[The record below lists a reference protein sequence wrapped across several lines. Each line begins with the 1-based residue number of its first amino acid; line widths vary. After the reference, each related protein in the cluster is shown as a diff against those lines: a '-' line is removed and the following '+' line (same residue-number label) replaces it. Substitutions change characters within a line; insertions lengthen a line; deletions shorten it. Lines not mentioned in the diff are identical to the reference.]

1 MDEQQSGVHPA
12 AEAEAQGEGGAA
24 DAGVRGTSRREFLT
38 GALAVTG
45 LAWGGLLEPG
55 TARAAAP
62 VTTTSALLDPQ
73 RIGEITRD
81 AANKRLRGTITIRSG
96 QRIIP
101 GSTRPT
107 MMRYLEGKDAAGNVV
122 WPPAPGGGT
131 PPPAVPGPTLRA
143 RVGDQV
149 ELTFLNHVDVSQ
161 FGNSID
167 RAEQG
172 LTEGCD
178 VVTSATGANVYPQG
192 AGDTDPNCFHGS
204 SSSNLHFHGTHVSP
218 DGLGDN
224 VLLNLRPNPAVT
236 EESVR
241 NDFEMIFRNGPPK
254 VWEDLP
260 RTWRERQLALLAEY
274 DTTAPWRG
282 TRGTPGNPALPLEN
296 RLLPPSVEMIRA
308 GLWPQYQIGAY
319 PYCFT
324 LTDCTPAT
332 QGEAPRYQMGQA
344 PGTHWYHAHKHG
356 STAINV
362 YNGMAGAFIIEG
374 EYDDALHRIYP
385 NLKQQVL
392 LVQNFNDAPPLM
404 RGTAGSSQNLW
415 VNGEQNPVITMRPGE
430 IQLWR
435 MINASVRAVTTLMGF
450 TPLNN
455 TAGAA
460 PEMRQIAQ
468 DGVQFRYENYR
479 DQPRLTQGVTDASRA
494 NAFAA
499 GNRVDLLVKAPST
512 GGTWQF
518 SVSDTA
524 AFNTPNTRTVL
535 QVQVAGDAVSGMDF
549 PTEQNYPAF
558 PDFLADIPAREA
570 RIHRTLD
577 FGWEPGR
584 STPGRDATTHHA
596 PVFMIDGRQFEGNRY
611 DQTMVLGDVEEWT
624 LLNTTAQIAHP
635 FHIHVNPFQV
645 IEIYDPKTGTR
656 YKPDSNFIWQDVLA
670 IPPATFNSDGS
681 LKEAGFARI
690 RHRFADFTGSYVQH
704 CHMLAHED
712 RGMMQLLRV
721 VSPQMLVPHH

>member
-1 MDEQQSGVHPA
+1 MDEQQSGVRPMAEADVREEGRA
-12 AEAEAQGEGGAA
+12 AETGGRANP
-24 DAGVRGTSRREFLT
+24 SRREFLT

-45 LAWGGLLEPG
+45 LAWTGLLEPA
-55 TARAAAP
+55 TARAAAAMAP
-62 VTTTSALLDPQ
+62 VLDPA

-81 AANKRLRGTITIRSG
+81 AANRRLRGTITIRSG
-96 QRIIP
+96 QRVIP
-101 GSTRPT
+101 GATRPT

-122 WPPAPGGGT
+122 WPPAPSGGT

-161 FGNSID
+161 FGASLD

-172 LTEGCD
+172 LSEGCD
-178 VVTSATGANVYPQG
+178 VVTSATGANVYPEG

-204 SSSNLHFHGTHVSP
+204 STSNLHFHGTHVTP
-218 DGLGDN
+218 DGTGDN
-224 VLLNLRPNPAVT
+224 VLLQLRPNPAVT

-241 NDFEMIFRNGPPK
+241 NDFEMIFRNGAPQR
-254 VWEDLP
+254 WEDLP
-260 RTWRERQLALLAEY
+260 RTWRDRQLALLAEY
-274 DTTAPWRG
+274 DQTAPWQG
-282 TRGTPGNPALPLEN
+282 TRGALPAEN
-296 RLLPPSVEMIRA
+296 RLLPPTLELIRA
-308 GLWPQYQIGAY
+308 GVWPQYQIGAY
-319 PYCFT
+319 PYCFK
-324 LTDCTPAT
+324 LTECGPDTPNGT
-332 QGEAPRYQMGQA
+332 NRYQMGQA

-385 NLKQQVL
+385 NLTQQVL

-415 VNGEQNPVITMRPGE
+415 VNGTQNPTITMRPGE

-435 MINASVRAVTTLMGF
+435 MINASVRAVATLTGF
-450 TPLNN
+450 TQVN
-455 TAGAA
+455 GVA
-460 PEMRQIAQ
+460 PEVRQIAQ

-479 DQPRLTQGVTDASRA
+479 DQPRLTGNPTDAARA
-494 NAFAA
+494 NTFAA

-512 GGTWQF
+512 AGTWQF

-524 AFNTPNTRTVL
+524 AFSTPSNRNVL
-535 QVQVAGDAVSGMDF
+535 QLQVAGDPVSGMDF
-549 PTEQNYPAF
+549 PTEANYPAF
-558 PDFLADIPAREA
+558 PSFLADIPAREA

-596 PVFMIDGRQFEGNRY
+596 PVFMIDGRQFEGDRY

-645 IEIYDPKTGTR
+645 VEIYDPKTGTR
-656 YKPDSNFIWQDVLA
+656 YKPDSNFIWQDAVA
-670 IPPATFNSDGS
+670 IPPATFKSDGS
-681 LKEAGFARI
+681 VDQAGYVRI
-690 RHRFADFTGSYVQH
+690 RQRFADFTGSFVLH

-721 VSPQMLVPHH
+721 ISPQLLVPHH